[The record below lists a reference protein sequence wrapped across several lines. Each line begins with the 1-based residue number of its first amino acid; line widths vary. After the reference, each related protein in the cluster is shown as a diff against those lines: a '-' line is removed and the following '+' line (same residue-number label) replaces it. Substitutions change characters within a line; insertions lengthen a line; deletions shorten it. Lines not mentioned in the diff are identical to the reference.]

1 MDARD
6 DRTSLNAARTND
18 AGGMVERYSDLVA
31 ALRGLLNGSLE
42 ALDQF
47 EKAVKPGPTAIETAI
62 ANLSTA
68 GTTLEKLA
76 DLVHASM
83 QGPGLSIGSPLLAK
97 CAPVTLGVAVGHAI
111 DLIRPGA
118 DAMNIAI
125 ETDLAADVAGVP
137 AGPMYPALING
148 LRNALESIAAR
159 DERTRV
165 GCIRVSGRRETF
177 DGPRPITTG
186 LRPAPEDWAV
196 IEIEDDGLGPPEGAD
211 AARVFDPG
219 FTTKDARSGLGLSV
233 AWHVMAEARGT
244 VQLMPRMSPAGKRLR
259 GAVLRLGM
267 PIRDAGATTLG
278 LPAQDRRRDGEVA

>member
-1 MDARD
+1 MHARD
-6 DRTSLNAARTND
+6 DRAPSPESRND
-18 AGGMVERYSDLVA
+18 AGGMVDRYSDLVA

-47 EKAVKPGPTAIETAI
+47 EKAVKPGPSALETA
-62 ANLSTA
+62 LSHLSSA
-68 GTTLEKLA
+68 GSTLEKLA

-83 QGPGLSIGSPLLAK
+83 QGPGLSLGSPLLAK
-97 CAPVTLGVAVGHAI
+97 CSPVTLGIAVGHAI
-111 DLIRPGA
+111 DLIHPGA

-148 LRNALESIAAR
+148 LRNALESIVAR
-159 DERTRV
+159 DERMRI
-165 GCIRVSGRRETF
+165 GCIRISGRRETF

-196 IEIEDDGLGPPEGAD
+196 IEIEDDGLGPPEGPD

-219 FTTKDARSGLGLSV
+219 FTTKESRAGLGLSV

-244 VQLMPRMSPAGKRLR
+244 VQLMPRTSPSGARLR

-267 PIRDAGATTLG
+267 PIRDVGSTSLG
-278 LPAQDRRRDGEVA
+278 LTARNRGQDGEVA